1 MAITRG
7 LLTVLQLSLLRSR
20 ALCAEP
26 GAQQRGLGAS
36 YALHWLE
43 RLRLQRQLSRGGVE
57 APTDLECSIMIDSI
71 SHSRLV
77 M

>member
-1 MAITRG
+1 MGLKSVNPMAITRG
-7 LLTVLQLSLLRSR
+7 LLTVLQPSLLRSR

-43 RLRLQRQLSRGGVE
+43 RLRLQRQLSRGEVE
-57 APTDLECSIMIDSI
+57 APRIWSAVS
-71 SHSRLV
+71 
-77 M
+77 